1 MKKIWNWC
9 CTAVGKLLGFLA
21 SEEASTYFKLVDD
34 AVENSSLINDTKYQN
49 VIRTVIDSVNGA
61 VRYSLKTED
70 EKKRII
76 VSLAVEELAKLKLKI
91 PEAAVKLLVD
101 ILFEKTKKQS

>member
-9 CTAVGKLLGFLA
+9 CTAVGKLFGFLA